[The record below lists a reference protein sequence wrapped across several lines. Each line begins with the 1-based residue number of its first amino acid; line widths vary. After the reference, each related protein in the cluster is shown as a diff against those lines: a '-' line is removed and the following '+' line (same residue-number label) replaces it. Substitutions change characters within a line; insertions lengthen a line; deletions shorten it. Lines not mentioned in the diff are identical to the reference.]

1 MGNGMRGTASFLA
14 VVILSSAAAFGQ
26 APGTAP
32 AASVTLMNMEDSWFY
47 FVLDPK
53 ELQGLTAT
61 SPLLKSRV
69 SSYFLTESEDFPFTG
84 IAPGASYYFTG
95 LSDGSHLL
103 MGFFAKRDETEYPV
117 RVLTVQVDKKIGT
130 RFYSI
135 FSDPELIAVKRD
147 AERLAKFNG
156 PPGEQAVA
164 AKTQESAPPSPAKP
178 EPGAEGPAAV
188 ETTSAAELEPQELA
202 SYSASFAPAVFTR
215 EEGGDFSV
223 KPIAQS
229 KYWERDGT
237 RVKAIYGVREDGAIS
252 IEIASDRGFSKE
264 VSYFF
269 YLFGDREMGK
279 ENSFTIEIK
288 PVLEE
293 REKGIALLWEKGK
306 ELPMEI
312 GTVKVEDGKCRF
324 SADMGSFPPEAVGA
338 LGENVSA
345 DFTACYFDEKSG
357 VYEEFFYTTL
367 TLQEIPGTTH

>member
-1 MGNGMRGTASFLA
+1 MRGTASFLA
-14 VVILSSAAAFGQ
+14 IVILSSAAAFGQ

-53 ELQGLTAT
+53 ELQGLTTT
-61 SPLLKSRV
+61 SPLLQSRV

-84 IAPGASYYFTG
+84 IAPGASYEFTG

-117 RVLTVQVDKKIGT
+117 RVLTVQVDKKMGT
-130 RFYSI
+130 RFYSV
-135 FSDPELIAVKRD
+135 FSDPELLAVTRD
-147 AERLAKFNG
+147 AERLAKFEG

-164 AKTQESAPPSPAKP
+164 AKAPESAPPSPAKP
-178 EPGAEGPAAV
+178 GPSEEGPAAV
-188 ETTSAAELEPQELA
+188 QTTELAPQELA

-237 RVKAIYGVREDGAIS
+237 RVKAIYGVRDDGTVS
-252 IEIASDRGFSKE
+252 IEIASDLGFSKE

-269 YLFGDREMGK
+269 YLFGDRELGK

-312 GTVKVEDGKCRF
+312 GRVEVEDGKCRF
-324 SADMGSFPPEAVGA
+324 SADMESFPLDAAGA

-367 TLQEIPGTTH
+367 TLQEIPGITH